1 MMENET
7 YKKIPWVYEMSFIF
21 QNNAVSGAR
30 LDCLADDE
38 QKEFVYAVI
47 STLSQYF
54 AQIPNHNADISKAD
68 CNYSEKFVES
78 LSNTLPVWLN
88 GLCDLSVTQVING
101 LMDILNLKTEY
112 QKWPPKSVMEFY
124 AVCKKSRPAY
134 HDIKKS
140 NSLLEIGFDDTKLR
154 KKSESVAEKSMVEI
168 FKMLGK
174 DYAKIKDA
182 RDREKK
188 LAF

>member
-1 MMENET
+1 MTVNET

-21 QNNAVSGAR
+21 QNNSISEVR
-30 LDCLADDE
+30 LDCLAKDE
-38 QKEFVYAVI
+38 QKELIYAVI

-54 AQIPNHNADISKAD
+54 AQIPNHNADVSRAD

-88 GLCDLSVTQVING
+88 GLCDLSATQIING

-140 NSLLEIGFDDTKLR
+140 NGLLEIGFDDTNLR
-154 KKSESVAEKSMVEI
+154 KKSENVAENHLSAI

-174 DYAKIKDA
+174 DYAKIKEV